1 MRKKYSKSDTFFLK
15 KNYLLALYIN
25 LLLMKNFVNG
35 MDRNGARFQ
44 FLRDMFSNIN
54 DAKIKE
60 SISIFVGI
68 LLKLRGTWI

>member
-1 MRKKYSKSDTFFLK
+1 
-15 KNYLLALYIN
+15 
-25 LLLMKNFVNG
+25 MKNFVNG